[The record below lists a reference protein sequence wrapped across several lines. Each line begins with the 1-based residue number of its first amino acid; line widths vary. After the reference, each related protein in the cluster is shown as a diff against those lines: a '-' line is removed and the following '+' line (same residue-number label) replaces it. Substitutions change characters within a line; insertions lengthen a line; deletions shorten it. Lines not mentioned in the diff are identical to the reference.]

1 MRRFYF
7 LCLVTIATLLTGG
20 CSAISYAYNNAPS
33 FVAGEL
39 DDAFDLDDAQ
49 EHQLDERLHEF
60 FAWHRQHELPRYQQT
75 MNAATIAIAD
85 GLTAAEFLEI
95 SADLELAWHRSLTQ
109 AIEELGGLAVTLSPA
124 QIEHFQQYF
133 HDHGEEYRDYL
144 QMSAQQREIFR
155 VKRGIKRLQ
164 KWFGKFD
171 ELQRE
176 KISLRMKQLP
186 DFYPAWITYRQARQ
200 QALVDA
206 LRKAKTGG
214 LSRQQVRQQLKFVL
228 LDPTSD
234 YASVFEP
241 ARKAYWQAYAE
252 MIEDIGERLSKA
264 QLQHAVKRLQN
275 YADTVAD
282 LASYR

>member
-7 LCLVTIATLLTGG
+7 LCFMTIATLLTGG
-20 CSAISYAYNNAPS
+20 CSAINYAYNNAPS
-33 FVAGEL
+33 FVADEL

-49 EHQLDERLHEF
+49 EHQLDERLQEL

-75 MNAATIAIAD
+75 INAATIAIAD

-95 SADLELAWHRSLTQ
+95 SADLQLAWQRSLTR
-109 AIEELGGLAVTLSPA
+109 AIEDLGDLALTLSPA

-133 HDHGEEYRDYL
+133 HDDGEEYRDYL

-155 VKRGIKRLQ
+155 VNRGIKRLQ
-164 KWFGKFD
+164 NWFGKFD

-186 DFYPAWITYRQARQ
+186 EFYPAWITYRAARQ

-206 LRKAKTGG
+206 LRKAKTEG
-214 LSRQQVRQQLKFVL
+214 LSRQQVRQQLKFIL
-228 LDPTSD
+228 LDPASD
-234 YASVFEP
+234 YASAFEP

-252 MIEDIGERLSKA
+252 LIEDIGDQLSKA
-264 QLQHAVKRLQN
+264 QLRHAVNRLQN

-282 LASYR
+282 LASNR

>member
-7 LCLVTIATLLTGG
+7 LCFMTIATLLTGG
-20 CSAISYAYNNAPS
+20 CSAINYAYNNAPS
-33 FVAGEL
+33 FVADEV

-85 GLTAAEFLEI
+85 GLSAAEFLEI
-95 SADLELAWHRSLTQ
+95 GADLELAWRRSLTQ
-109 AIEELGGLAVTLSPA
+109 AIDDLGDFALTLSPA

-144 QMSAQQREIFR
+144 QKSAQQREIIR
-155 VKRGIKRLQ
+155 VNRGMKRLQ

-171 ELQRE
+171 EFQRE

-186 DFYPAWITYRQARQ
+186 ELYPAWITYREARQ

-206 LRKAKTGG
+206 LSKAKSEG
-214 LSRQQVRQQLKFVL
+214 LSRQHVRQQLKFIL
-228 LDPTSD
+228 LDPASD
-234 YASVFEP
+234 YASAFEP
-241 ARKAYWQAYAE
+241 ARRAYWQAYAE
-252 MIEDIGERLSKA
+252 MIEDIGDLLTKA
-264 QLQHAVKRLQN
+264 QLRHAVKRLQN
-275 YADTVAD
+275 YTETVAD
-282 LASYR
+282 LASNR